1 MAERARKKSRRQ
13 ARGQEASKPERPT
26 PKSAPREGT
35 WHRNALI
42 AGLVILPA
50 ATYLNALDNPFV
62 YDDGATVVTNPSLQ
76 DSASLAFVLVY
87 ERFRPLVNLSY
98 ALDHRLWGLRPF
110 GYHLTN
116 LVLHI
121 INVLLFFSVVQHMQ
135 RDRGTGDSHSA
146 GAWKTLALPAF
157 VAAIFAVH
165 PMMTE
170 AVGYI
175 SGRAEVLCA
184 TFFLAAWLWLRRVI
198 VQDRKLF
205 LIPAL
210 LLWCLALASKEV
222 AVMLPAVA
230 ILYDLILLEPER
242 RRESQRLF
250 WLHLPFLALVA
261 VMGVVRASAYLGSEA
276 SFEPSAFYRYFLTEL
291 VVIWRY
297 IGLLLLPVHQ
307 SVVHPV
313 SEMTHVS
320 TAVFL
325 AGVGIMAV
333 VWLAWRFRRQWPLA
347 SLGAFWFLLLLL
359 PTTIVPLRELMAEH
373 RVYLAS
379 GGFFL
384 LVGELLRGAAQWLKS
399 AERSGDNTPAT
410 VSAVAIVGVLCVAT
424 MARNAVWDDPVSL
437 WRDAVAQAPD
447 VNAPHYQLGNV
458 LREDRNCEEAI
469 PHYRRAIELVPD
481 HWNAWNNLG
490 ICLASLGRYDEA
502 RSTFQRAI
510 ELQPTYARAYNNL
523 GTLAKS
529 QGLFAEARQHFLR
542 ALELDPG
549 NEIASQQLNALP
561 DVSPASSQSV
571 QP

>member
-1 MAERARKKSRRQ
+1 MTQKGPRDSRRREKRHGNAKSGPRRTYSGGS
-13 ARGQEASKPERPT
+13 ARRGPGAVF
-26 PKSAPREGT
+26 A
-35 WHRNALI
+35 ALI
-42 AGLVILPA
+42 FLPTLV
-50 ATYLNALDNPFV
+50 YLNALDNPFV

-76 DSASLAFVLVY
+76 DSSNLAYVLVY

-98 ALDHRLWGLRPF
+98 ALDHGLWGLRPF

-121 INVLLFFSVVQHMQ
+121 VNVLLFFSVVQHIQ
-135 RDRGTGDSHSA
+135 RDRGTGDSHPDGS
-146 GAWKTLALPAF
+146 WKTLAPPAF

-170 AVGYI
+170 AVGYV

-184 TFFLAAWLWLRRVI
+184 TFFLAAWLWLRRAI
-198 VQDRKLF
+198 VEDRKLL

-230 ILYDLILLEPER
+230 ILYDFILLEPER
-242 RRESQRLF
+242 RRESKRLF
-250 WLHLPFLALVA
+250 WLHLPFLTLVA

-276 SFEPSAFYRYFLTEL
+276 SFEPTAFYRYFLTEL

-307 SVVHPV
+307 SVVHSV
-313 SEMTHVS
+313 REMTHVG
-320 TAVFL
+320 TAVIL
-325 AGVGIMAV
+325 AGVGLMAV
-333 VWLAWRFRRQWPLA
+333 VSLAWRFRRQWPLA
-347 SLGAFWFLLLLL
+347 ALGAFWFLLLLL
-359 PTTIVPLRELMAEH
+359 PTTILPLRELMAEH

-379 GGFFL
+379 CGFFL
-384 LVGELLRGAAQWLKS
+384 LVGELLQGAARWIQF
-399 AERSGDNTPAT
+399 AEGSRDSTPAT
-410 VSAVAIVGVLCVAT
+410 VSAIAIVGVLSVAT

-437 WRDAVAQAPD
+437 WRDAAAKAPD

-458 LREDRNCEEAI
+458 LRENGDCNEAI
-469 PHYRRAIELVPD
+469 PHYRRAIELVPE

-490 ICLASLGRYDEA
+490 ICLASLGRHDEA
-502 RSTFQRAI
+502 RITFEKAI
-510 ELQPTYARAYNNL
+510 ELQPTYARGYNNL

-549 NEIASQQLNALP
+549 NEIATQQLNALP
-561 DVSPASSQSV
+561 DASPTV

>member
-1 MAERARKKSRRQ
+1 MAEKERKRSRRQ
-13 ARGQEASKPERPT
+13 ATGHQKGSKPERST
-26 PKSAPREGT
+26 PKSAPGT
-35 WHRNALI
+35 RLRNALI
-42 AGLVILPA
+42 AGLIILPA
-50 ATYLNALDNPFV
+50 AAYLNALDNPFV

-98 ALDHRLWGLRPF
+98 AVDQRLWGLRPF

-121 INVLLFFSVVQHMQ
+121 VNVLLFFLIVRHMQ
-135 RDRGTGDSHSA
+135 QDRGTAESHSA
-146 GAWKTLALPAF
+146 GSWKTLALPAF

-184 TFFLAAWLWLRRVI
+184 TFFLAAWLWLRRAI
-198 VQDRKLF
+198 VQNRKLL

-242 RRESQRLF
+242 RRESKRLF

-261 VMGVVRASAYLGSEA
+261 AMGVVRASAYLGSEA
-276 SFEPSAFYRYFLTEL
+276 SFEPTAFYRYFLTEL
-291 VVIWRY
+291 GVIWRY
-297 IGLLLLPVHQ
+297 VGLLLLPVHQ
-307 SVVHPV
+307 SVVHAV
-313 SEMTHVS
+313 REVTHIDTTVL
-320 TAVFL
+320 L
-325 AGVGIMAV
+325 AGAGIMAV

-359 PTTIVPLRELMAEH
+359 PTTILPLRELMAEH

-384 LVGELLRGAAQWLKS
+384 LVGELLHGAAQWLKS
-399 AERSGDNTPAT
+399 AERSADSTPAT
-410 VSAVAIVGVLCVAT
+410 VSAVAIVGALCVAT

-437 WRDAVAQAPD
+437 WRDAVAKAPD

-510 ELQPTYARAYNNL
+510 ELQPTYARGYNNL

>member
-1 MAERARKKSRRQ
+1 MAERVRKKSRRQ
-13 ARGQEASKPERPT
+13 ARGEEASRPAGST
-26 PKSAPREGT
+26 SKSAPRGGT
-35 WHRNALI
+35 WLQNALT

-50 ATYLNALDNPFV
+50 AAYLNALDNPFV

-76 DSASLAFVLVY
+76 DSSNLAYVLVY

-98 ALDHRLWGLRPF
+98 ALDHRLWGLWPF

-121 INVLLFFSVVQHMQ
+121 VNVLLFFSVVQHMQ
-135 RDRGTGDSHSA
+135 RDRGTGDSHPA
-146 GAWKTLALPAF
+146 GSWKTLALPAF

-170 AVGYI
+170 AVGYV

-184 TFFLAAWLWLRRVI
+184 TFFLAAWLWLRRAI
-198 VQDRKLF
+198 VQNRKLL

-210 LLWCLALASKEV
+210 LTWCLALASKEV

-230 ILYDLILLEPER
+230 ILYDFILLEPER
-242 RRESQRLF
+242 RRESKRLF

-261 VMGVVRASAYLGSEA
+261 TMGVARASAYLGSEA
-276 SFEPSAFYRYFLTEL
+276 SFEPTAFFRYFLTEL

-307 SVVHPV
+307 SVVHSV
-313 SEMTHVS
+313 REMTHVS

-325 AGVGIMAV
+325 AGVGLMAV
-333 VWLAWRFRRQWPLA
+333 VWLAWRFRRKWPLA
-347 SLGAFWFLLLLL
+347 ALGAFWFLLLLL

-379 GGFFL
+379 CGFFL
-384 LVGELLRGAAQWLKS
+384 LVGELLNGAAQWLKS
-399 AERSGDNTPAT
+399 AERSGDSTPAT
-410 VSAVAIVGVLCVAT
+410 VAAMAIVGVLCVAT

-437 WRDAVAQAPD
+437 WRDAATKAPD

-458 LREDRNCEEAI
+458 LRENGDCNEAI
-469 PHYRRAIELVPD
+469 PHYRRAVDLVPE

-490 ICLASLGRYDEA
+490 ICLASLKRYDEA
-502 RSTFQRAI
+502 RWTFQKAI
-510 ELQPTYARAYNNL
+510 ELQPTYARGYNNL

-549 NEIASQQLNALP
+549 NEIAAQQLNALP
-561 DVSPASSQSV
+561 DISPASSQSV